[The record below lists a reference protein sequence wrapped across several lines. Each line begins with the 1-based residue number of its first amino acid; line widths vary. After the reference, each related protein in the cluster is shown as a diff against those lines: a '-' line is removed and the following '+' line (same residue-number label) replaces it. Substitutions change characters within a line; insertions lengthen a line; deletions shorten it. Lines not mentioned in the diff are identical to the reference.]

1 MPSLAVVDTNVLVS
15 ALLKPTSVPALVARA
30 LRRNVLVPVV
40 CADIMDE
47 YRAVLSR
54 PKLGLAATDV
64 AELLQLLGVQARW
77 VQLSACPATLRLPD
91 PADWPF
97 IGCAA
102 AAQCPVITG
111 NLKHFP
117 AVLGVEAMTARTWV
131 DRYG

>member
-15 ALLKPTSVPALVARA
+15 ALLKPTSVPALVAQA

-77 VQLSACPATLRLPD
+77 VQLSAYPAILRLPD

>member
-1 MPSLAVVDTNVLVS
+1 MPSLAVVDTNV
-15 ALLKPTSVPALVARA
+15 PALGAQA

-40 CADIMDE
+40 CADIVDE

-64 AELLQLLGVQARW
+64 GELLQLLGVQARW
-77 VQLSACPATLRLPD
+77 VQLSACRAALRLPD
-91 PADWPF
+91 PADWPV

-117 AVLGVEAMTARTWV
+117 AVMGVEAMTARTWV